1 MGLRKTSKR
10 TFPKEIGGYGCFFDG
25 FFQSSRASLC
35 NPQSRSNLNQRS
47 NLKQFN
53 SSIKQIGESEMKFT
67 RHEEKAIQEIVEVSE
82 SKEIVELFD
91 LELAAVGG
99 GMGDVTL
106 S

>member
-1 MGLRKTSKR
+1 
-10 TFPKEIGGYGCFFDG
+10 
-25 FFQSSRASLC
+25 
-35 NPQSRSNLNQRS
+35 
-47 NLKQFN
+47 
-53 SSIKQIGESEMKFT
+53 MKFT